1 MLRILYHI
9 SFQIDKNV
17 VLIMDDADMASFIS
31 SYGNVVFL
39 KNLWKAETKQSN
51 VEEEAHT
58 PGRSEEADQR
68 KTRGRSRTR
77 SIEVEWIHT
86 GNKDTKQV
94 RAKQG
99 RGTRKVVLD
108 CSAGVTEILKEGK
121 DIFFRTGQS
130 SKGLETGF
138 ELWDFKQT
146 SR

>member
-1 MLRILYHI
+1 M
-9 SFQIDKNV
+9 
-17 VLIMDDADMASFIS
+17 
-31 SYGNVVFL
+31 
-39 KNLWKAETKQSN
+39 WKKKP
-51 VEEEAHT
+51 T
-58 PGRSEEADQR
+58 PQEDQR
-68 KTRGRSRTR
+68 KQTRGRSRTR

-99 RGTRKVVLD
+99 GGTRKVVLN